1 MDIPRLRFYDIKR
14 RPSKL
19 HLASDHPVLT
29 RTSMRI
35 AITGATGT
43 VGRVL
48 VAHVLDR
55 GHSVVAMDVAQT
67 SEAGEA
73 ESVSDTIT
81 TAAAAS
87 PSSDKDYKFVKVDL
101 RDYDQVVNALTGCD
115 AVAHLGAIKNPGD
128 GIVATHNKCVVLI
141 TSFRCLI

>member
-1 MDIPRLRFYDIKR
+1 MDIFRFYDIKR
-14 RPSKL
+14 RPPKP
-19 HLASDHPVLT
+19 HLASDRPVLT

-55 GHSVVAMDVAQT
+55 GHSVVAIDVVQT

-73 ESVSDTIT
+73 EFVSDTIT
-81 TAAAAS
+81 TAAAT
-87 PSSDKDYKFVKVDL
+87 SDKDYKFVKVDL

-141 TSFRCLI
+141 TSFRCSI